1 MVYQDASALTEDIL
15 ADQQLERDVHSQEA
29 ECNKLMKAFITQD
42 ACYRH
47 GPSEYDGPTLQLNF
61 ETKSAHRV
69 IERIIQRKQG
79 QCPAHPP
86 FQILPLGTWKCR

>member
-47 GPSEYDGPTLQLNF
+47 GPSRVNGANGGHENF
-61 ETKSAHRV
+61 TCAGALRV
-69 IERIIQRKQG
+69 
-79 QCPAHPP
+79 
-86 FQILPLGTWKCR
+86 LTY